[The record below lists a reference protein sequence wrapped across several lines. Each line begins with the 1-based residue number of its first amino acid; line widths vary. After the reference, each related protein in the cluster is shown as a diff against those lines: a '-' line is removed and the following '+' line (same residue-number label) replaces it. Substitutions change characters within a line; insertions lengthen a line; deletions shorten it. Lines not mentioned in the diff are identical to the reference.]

1 LMRPNGLKGPMR
13 MPAMRNQRIIGC
25 LRTYASAPTA
35 EQTKK
40 GMLGYLKAQF
50 QQSINS
56 ERLRALYSG
65 KSRLLYFSIS
75 FSYIRIMH

>member
-1 LMRPNGLKGPMR
+1 MAVSEKLFNISVSLMRPNGLKGPMR

-40 GMLGYLKAQF
+40 RYARLPKS
-50 QQSINS
+50 SIPTVN
-56 ERLRALYSG
+56 
-65 KSRLLYFSIS
+65 
-75 FSYIRIMH
+75 